1 MANCIDPRQEQ
12 RVWSRVM
19 AAQAASAPE
28 PDACERL
35 SRRDAPVFDEDSAL
49 ELYTAQLRAA
59 ATYRVLSSMARGC
72 ARQSL
77 MRLAEE
83 KRCEAK
89 RLAAAYFVMTGT
101 KPCPDRPRPPCVSCL
116 NEALRQAYREERCAA
131 ELYRRYAE
139 RGGDHACLLENM
151 AKRACESA
159 QAVLCIL
166 QNTL

>member
-19 AAQAASAPE
+19 AAQTASAPE

-35 SRRDAPVFDEDSAL
+35 SRRDAPIFDEGAAL

-59 ATYRVLSSMARGC
+59 ATYRVLASMARGC

-77 MRLAEE
+77 MRLAEG
-83 KRCEAK
+83 KRCEAR
-89 RLAAAYFVMTGT
+89 RLAAAYFVMTGV
-101 KPCPDRPRPPCVSCL
+101 KPCPDRPKPPCVSCL

-131 ELYRRYAE
+131 ELYRRYAG
-139 RGGDHACLLENM
+139 RGGDDACLLENM
-151 AKRACESA
+151 AKRACENA
-159 QAVLCIL
+159 QTLLCIL
-166 QNTL
+166 QSTL